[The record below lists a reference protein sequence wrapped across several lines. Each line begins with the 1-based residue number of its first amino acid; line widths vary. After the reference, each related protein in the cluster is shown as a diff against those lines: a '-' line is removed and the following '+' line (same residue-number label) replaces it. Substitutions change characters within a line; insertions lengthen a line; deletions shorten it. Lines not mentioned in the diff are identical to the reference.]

1 MRSRSASPSVQAVV
15 EVKEV
20 KSMEGLDSRPASSL
34 GSVLAGWRA
43 MSFIMVV
50 ILVCPGVLSVLGVPR
65 MGIMR

>member
-34 GSVLAGWRA
+34 GYIWRLFV
-43 MSFIMVV
+43 S
-50 ILVCPGVLSVLGVPR
+50 
-65 MGIMR
+65 